1 MPGDD
6 KIGIESDSV
15 VLMDKSNISLLEELE
30 EKLDDKIQKAL
41 LRVYLENRSS
51 EAIVRTIIALVEKLN
66 RKK

>member
-6 KIGIESDSV
+6 KIGIKSDSV
-15 VLMDKSNISLLEELE
+15 VLMDKSKISLLEELE

-66 RKK
+66 TKK

>member
-6 KIGIESDSV
+6 NIGIKSDSV
-15 VLMDKSNISLLEELE
+15 VLMDKSKISLLEELE

-51 EAIVRTIIALVEKLN
+51 EAIVRTIITLVEKLN
-66 RKK
+66 TKK